1 MSFYQDFKMSS
12 LEHLQQESDEV
23 DSAVFEAFMAV
34 LDKRRQELDATI
46 LFCHTMYEYMKRKGL
61 LDEAEFKALYDE
73 IDLRDGA
80 RDHRA
85 ANKTLPATEGK
96 AGG

>member
-1 MSFYQDFKMSS
+1 MSFYQAFKMSS
-12 LEHLQQESDEV
+12 LERMQQQSDEV
-23 DSAVFEAFMAV
+23 DSAVFEAFRNV

-46 LFCHTMYEYMKRKGL
+46 LFCHTMYEYMRRKGL
-61 LDEAEFKALYDE
+61 LDEDEFKALYDE
-73 IDLRDGA
+73 LDLRDGQ

-85 ANKTLPATEGK
+85 ADRTLPGTEGK